1 MRFKSLILDKAT
13 GEPLWQSKEIKK
25 QGAIFLA
32 RAGHDRRHE
41 AVRADDDGVG
51 LRRLGEGWALLWRA
65 DFPGKTAVIPTP
77 VVKDNLVFVTA
88 GYGVGDKLIE
98 IKPGNEVAEVYA
110 SRTMKN
116 HHGGVLLFG
125 ENLYGYSDGIGWLCM
140 NFKSGEQV

>member
-1 MRFKSLILDKAT
+1 MPAT
-13 GEPLWQSKEIKK
+13 IDGTK
-25 QGAIFLA
+25 QYVQMTMESVCGVSAK
-32 RAGHDRRHE
+32 
-41 AVRADDDGVG
+41 DG
-51 LRRLGEGWALLWRA
+51 ALLWRA